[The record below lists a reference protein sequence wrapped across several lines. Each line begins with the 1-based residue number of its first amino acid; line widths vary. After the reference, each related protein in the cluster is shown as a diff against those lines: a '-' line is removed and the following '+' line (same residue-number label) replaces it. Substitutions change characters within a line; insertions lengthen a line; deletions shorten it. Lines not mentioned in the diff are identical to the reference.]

1 MYLFP
6 FFVIFVVWFSYEMKK
21 NSRKAAQKNDTYWE
35 EERTA
40 NFTRKKDIGQL
51 DYITIP
57 LEILP
62 FFEKTDDELEKYQAI
77 IKRLSQ
83 KKILNLTGLSNTELK
98 KKYGSANLPAL
109 TEYDGNF
116 SLLVS
121 TIAKWG
127 ERLMALGYT
136 EEAIT
141 VLEFGIQC
149 QSDVSTNYTLLAQY
163 YTSSKNPQA
172 LDHLTA
178 TAQSLNSLMR
188 EPILN
193 KLKAISQTP
202 Q

>member
-1 MYLFP
+1 
-6 FFVIFVVWFSYEMKK
+6 
-21 NSRKAAQKNDTYWE
+21 
-35 EERTA
+35 
-40 NFTRKKDIGQL
+40 
-51 DYITIP
+51 
-57 LEILP
+57 
-62 FFEKTDDELEKYQAI
+62 
-77 IKRLSQ
+77 
-83 KKILNLTGLSNTELK
+83 
-98 KKYGSANLPAL
+98 
-109 TEYDGNF
+109 
-116 SLLVS
+116 
-121 TIAKWG
+121 
-127 ERLMALGYT
+127 MALGYT